1 MDKSTWEKVETM
13 LADWDD
19 TAHANL
25 TEVGR
30 VYDECARDVRRALS
44 LPAGEFAAYS
54 PKDPPAE

>member
-1 MDKSTWEKVETM
+1 MDKATWEKVETM

-44 LPAGEFAAYS
+44 LPAGEFAAY
-54 PKDPPAE
+54 KDPP